1 MVPTSNK
8 SVTYKSLNRNGNDA
22 KIFSDRCRSI
32 EKLHAVTYDLAI
44 AKIAMQMQH
53 EENPKYDGVFIALGS
68 FFKVLGKIIAECEE
82 PYILEECGIS
92 IKSFVLGLHYN
103 KCKRMNEILA
113 AAFEVLHFGRFLDTQ
128 EDIEEIVEIIKLEI
142 KIIETHCSVY
152 SKEAD
157 KILDRYDKFCQET
170 EN

>member
-1 MVPTSNK
+1 
-8 SVTYKSLNRNGNDA
+8 
-22 KIFSDRCRSI
+22 
-32 EKLHAVTYDLAI
+32 
-44 AKIAMQMQH
+44 
-53 EENPKYDGVFIALGS
+53 
-68 FFKVLGKIIAECEE
+68 
-82 PYILEECGIS
+82 
-92 IKSFVLGLHYN
+92 
-103 KCKRMNEILA
+103 MNEILA
-113 AAFEVLHFGRFLDTQ
+113 AAFEVLHFGRFLDAQ